1 MRYIPNMR
9 VACTAALV
17 VALLLATPVAAPAY
31 TYEGPSQAVK
41 EMEDRNAREGA
52 EQAAKEKQEHEAKER
67 QEREAREDPP
77 VAQPPPR
84 EQPQETEVGSETS
97 GGPATV
103 RCVVPSLKGDS
114 LGTAQKALSKAHCK
128 LGKVSRPRTH
138 HGALV
143 VTGQSPK
150 NGKKLA
156 SGAAVAVTLG
166 SSKATHGR
174 S

>member
-1 MRYIPNMR
+1 MR
-9 VACTAALV
+9 VACT
-17 VALLLATPVAAPAY
+17 VALIVALALATPVAAPAY
-31 TYEGPSQAVK
+31 TYPGPSQALK
-41 EMEDRNAREGA
+41 ETVERLARESA
-52 EQAAKEKQEHEAKER
+52 EQAAKEKQEHEAKEK
-67 QEREAREDPP
+67 QEREAREGPP

-84 EQPQETEVGSETS
+84 EQPQEAEASGS
-97 GGPATV
+97 PATV
-103 RCVVPSLKGDS
+103 RCVVPSLRDDS
-114 LGTAQKALSKAHCK
+114 LGVAQKALRKAHCK

-150 NGKKLA
+150 SGKKLA

-166 SSKATHGR
+166 SSKATRGR